1 MSQNIQGITIGIER
15 VQTDIF
21 IKLKASGTLTHDD
34 YQIITPILESAL
46 AGIKQ
51 VNVKVLLD
59 ATEFEGWELRAAWDD
74 FKLGL
79 KHGNEFGKIAI
90 VGDQHWQQKMAK
102 LADWFISGEIK
113 YFDSKESAM
122 KWLF

>member
-51 VNVKVLLD
+51 VNVKLLLD

-90 VGDQHWQQKMAK
+90 AGDQHWQQKMAK